1 MLKLN
6 VSKSLFFLLTI
17 EISFLKILD
26 YSIIDSIKENENNIE
41 DCISSINFP
50 SEYINSEINDNEII
64 LNLCI
69 ESSFLENG
77 LFFYLAKSSNY
88 EIPFFQD

>member
-26 YSIIDSIKENENNIE
+26 YSIIDSIKEKENNIE

-64 LNLCI
+64 LNL
-69 ESSFLENG
+69 
-77 LFFYLAKSSNY
+77 
-88 EIPFFQD
+88 